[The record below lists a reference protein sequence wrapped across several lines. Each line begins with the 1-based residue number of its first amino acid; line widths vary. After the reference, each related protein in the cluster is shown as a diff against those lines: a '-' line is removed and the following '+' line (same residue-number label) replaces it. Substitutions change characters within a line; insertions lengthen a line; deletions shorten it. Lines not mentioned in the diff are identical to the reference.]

1 MKLTTEVFHRNNLFF
16 GQIVVLELLDA
27 IFFVFHPQNSIPIEI
42 KWHINFRYFKLS
54 MSPNLIICNIN
65 FIEIILLL
73 LQISSFIKEGVRN
86 DYLFWV
92 GKAQKITYFNLY
104 IIVIEWEQ
112 MLLEWDLTILICW
125 SLFSPKSLI
134 KTDLSPIE
142 K

>member
-16 GQIVVLELLDA
+16 SQIVVLELLDA

-42 KWHINFRYFKLS
+42 KRHINFRYFKLS